1 MKIPIPIM
9 LDILMEVALRIPSSR
24 RNCPFAELCS
34 TAKALL
40 SLGLLKLSLPVNSE
54 QVTSG
59 LELKRVINL
68 RRGCR
73 RWTEETH
80 PAIERYQAE

>member
-1 MKIPIPIM
+1 M

-24 RNCPFAELCS
+24 RTRLLAELCS

-40 SLGLLKLSLPVNSE
+40 SLGLLKLSRPVNSE
-54 QVTSG
+54 QFTSG

-68 RRGCR
+68 RGGCR
-73 RWTEETH
+73 RWTDETH
-80 PAIERYQAE
+80 PGIECYQAE